1 MGTLVLTC
9 YCDLSIGVDKSNQDT
24 AICKVYSFSIIPDV
38 PAFAQFLS
46 LIAFLSVLFLYMSDI
61 FCILT
66 THMLTSLLSQDGKTP
81 LELADNE
88 EVKAAFAQQWAWP
101 ASQ

>member
-1 MGTLVLTC
+1 
-9 YCDLSIGVDKSNQDT
+9 
-24 AICKVYSFSIIPDV
+24 
-38 PAFAQFLS
+38 
-46 LIAFLSVLFLYMSDI
+46 
-61 FCILT
+61 
-66 THMLTSLLSQDGKTP
+66 MLTSLLSQDGKTP